1 VNPTASRVEEALAEL
16 VALPTDELI
25 SMDRVAAIL
34 GYPPAPNVLE
44 THVAPRGCRLLRKI
58 PRLSGEAVKNVMDH
72 FGDLQAVLSA
82 PMDELAAVDRVGSS
96 RARDIKDGLERLR
109 DLDLLER
116 YA

>member
-1 VNPTASRVEEALAEL
+1 
-16 VALPTDELI
+16 
-25 SMDRVAAIL
+25 M
-34 GYPPAPNVLE
+34 
-44 THVAPRGCRLLRKI
+44 
-58 PRLSGEAVKNVMDH
+58 KNVMDH